1 MRKIISLTVVSA
13 LILTLAPGLALAQE
27 ETAPPAASSSQP
39 GIIRGTL
46 VDANGQPL
54 SGYKLKVTD
63 TAGKAYES
71 EPPGADGKYE
81 ISDLPEG
88 SYTYEIIDPDGRI
101 VAVKMPPVNLEGGT
115 VLTQPLA
122 IVPKKGN
129 NKKVLAWTLGGA
141 GAVLAAIIIANNNK
155 NNEPDNP
162 KPMTPSGT

>member
-1 MRKIISLTVVSA
+1 MRKIITLTVVSA
-13 LILTLAPGLALAQE
+13 LILTLAPGLALARE
-27 ETAPPAASSSQP
+27 DTLPPA

-63 TAGKAYES
+63 AEGKSYES
-71 EPPGADGKYE
+71 EPTAADGKYE
-81 ISDLPEG
+81 ISDLPQG

-122 IVPKKGN
+122 IVPKQGN

-141 GAVLAAIIIANNNK
+141 GAVLAAIIIANNN
-155 NNEPDNP
+155 NDEPS
-162 KPMTPSGT
+162 KTKKMTPN